1 MKIISWNTNGLRGT
15 VKQGN
20 FLPLFTE
27 YKPDIL
33 CLQET
38 KSEAVQL
45 DDSTKSI
52 SGYHSYFCH
61 SKRKK
66 GYSGTAVYTKEEP
79 LNVLY
84 DFPQTIRKQFAL
96 HEDEYGNPND
106 EGRILTL
113 EFKKFFLVN
122 VYTPNS
128 KGDLS
133 RLKLREKLWD
143 PAFLAYCKD
152 LEKNHSTS
160 SGQAKPVIF
169 CGDLNVA
176 HQEIDLARPKENV
189 GNHGFTKEEREGLDK
204 IIKVGFVDTFRHL
217 HPNKTGAYTYWD
229 QISRARDRNVGWRID
244 YFFISKKIV
253 SKLKKAEILADY
265 MGSDHC
271 PISIDIE
278 L

>member
-27 YKPDIL
+27 HKPNIL

-45 DDSTKSI
+45 DNSTKNV
-52 SGYHSYFCH
+52 SGYYSYFCH

-79 LNVLY
+79 LKVLY
-84 DFPQTIRKQFAL
+84 DFPQSIRKQFAL

-152 LEKNHSTS
+152 LEKK
-160 SGQAKPVIF
+160 KPVIF

-189 GNHGFTKEEREGLDK
+189 GNHGFTKEEREGVDK
-204 IIKVGFVDTFRHL
+204 IIKAGFVDTFRHL
-217 HPNKTGAYTYWD
+217 YPTKTEAYTYWD

-244 YFFISKKIV
+244 YFFISKKVV